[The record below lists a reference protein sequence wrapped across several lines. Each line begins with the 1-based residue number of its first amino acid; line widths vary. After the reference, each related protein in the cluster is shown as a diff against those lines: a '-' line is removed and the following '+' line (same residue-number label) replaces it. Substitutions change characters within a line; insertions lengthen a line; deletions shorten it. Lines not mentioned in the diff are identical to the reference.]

1 VNNSSSLENSY
12 VTPPEISAERLS
24 GKIDWLINLRWL
36 ASLCLFLILTFVNF
50 VLKVSLPLVPLY
62 LGNVFLIVYN
72 CICLFE
78 NRRLNRMI
86 DATSRL
92 KYINILANVQ
102 ITLDLSILTYL
113 LHFSGSLENPFI
125 FYYIFHMIISSIL
138 LTNRAAYLQATLT
151 LFLFGAVIGCQ
162 YLRLLPHYHLY
173 GLVSINDCILNF
185 NNFVWIYLVLAS
197 TLYISVF
204 MTTFIVNELRVRER
218 EMEISNRKLEEQ
230 DRLKS
235 RYVLT
240 VSNDIQNSLSTI
252 QNLLKVSLGGYAGS
266 ISQNMKETL
275 SRAEARSSSLLRFV
289 RDLLNLSS
297 MRAEVEIKKG
307 PLDLIEVID
316 QQVEILKPEMEK
328 KKLSFEMKKALI
340 NAIVNGNRIAM
351 DQLFANQL
359 SNAVKYTG
367 RGGRITLTLEKS
379 AVSGSVAI
387 CGSVAV
393 SGSVQI
399 EIADSGIGIPEENIP
414 FIFEDFY
421 RANNAKESEE
431 IGTGLGLSIVKKIIE
446 THGGTI
452 RVDSQINRGTRFSL
466 TLPLV
471 GSEQ

>member
-1 VNNSSSLENSY
+1 
-12 VTPPEISAERLS
+12 
-24 GKIDWLINLRWL
+24 
-36 ASLCLFLILTFVNF
+36 
-50 VLKVSLPLVPLY
+50 
-62 LGNVFLIVYN
+62 
-72 CICLFE
+72 
-78 NRRLNRMI
+78 
-86 DATSRL
+86 
-92 KYINILANVQ
+92 
-102 ITLDLSILTYL
+102 
-113 LHFSGSLENPFI
+113 
-125 FYYIFHMIISSIL
+125 
-138 LTNRAAYLQATLT
+138 
-151 LFLFGAVIGCQ
+151 
-162 YLRLLPHYHLY
+162 
-173 GLVSINDCILNF
+173 
-185 NNFVWIYLVLAS
+185 
-197 TLYISVF
+197 

-240 VSNDIQNSLSTI
+240 VSHDIQNSLSTI
-252 QNLLKVSLGGYAGS
+252 QNLLKVSLEGYAGS

-316 QQVEILKPEMEK
+316 QQVEILKAEMEK
-328 KKLSFEMKKALI
+328 KKLSFEMKRALK

-351 DQLFANQL
+351 DQLFANLL

-387 CGSVAV
+387 

-446 THGGTI
+446 THGGKI